1 MVLLLCK
8 VCITFLHNCQQDNSD
23 KHKNLSGFQGIQQL
37 HMQLGKLSSKQP
49 AHQEWIWSMC
59 QRKNNA
65 EKQIDN
71 VNLKDFWYSLLLYA
85 FWTYLN
91 DWITLQMLKE
101 PSEPILISYSSKA
114 YRKHIGEF
122 REAGNCS
129 SLMSRTLLFFQCIFD
144 SFQDDEKAKG
154 WDEANDLHVKMK
166 DIIKPWIPGRPCWD
180 V

>member
-1 MVLLLCK
+1 
-8 VCITFLHNCQQDNSD
+8 
-23 KHKNLSGFQGIQQL
+23 
-37 HMQLGKLSSKQP
+37 
-49 AHQEWIWSMC
+49 MC

-65 EKQIDN
+65 EKQIDTA
-71 VNLKDFWYSLLLYA
+71 NLKHLWYTLLLYA

-91 DWITLQMLKE
+91 DWITIQMLKE

-154 WDEANDLHVKMK
+154 WAEANDLHVKMK
-166 DIIKPWIPGRPCWD
+166 DIIKPWIPERPWGDIKFLCFLTSRNMTINYKRVTWILCLLL
-180 V
+180 VSHQRVHEFLPESQKRCSVEC